1 MTASKPDYD
10 IIIIGAGPAGSTA
23 AKCLMDTRPKT
34 RVLLLDKA
42 NQFPRAKPCGGYLG
56 AEILKL
62 FPYLKGREGHF
73 VESESYQGILHSP
86 DLRYQVSGRTRMLG
100 VRRSTFDAYLLG
112 LAQQAGVLVGM
123 RSRVIDVK
131 PNSDH
136 ALVELDDGRKLTTK
150 VVVGAD
156 GAASV
161 VARRTGLHQG
171 WQPQQVCRTIV
182 KEITV
187 DPEFILDQYGP
198 DRSIHLYLQ
207 FNRIPGYAW
216 VFPKAHNINVGL
228 GCFASYPIRLSE
240 YLRLLIRLLQKESML
255 PDTVDLKGVQAGLC
269 PTVGPIQTT
278 QRDRVMLI
286 GDAAGF
292 VSPTTGAGIVPGMQ
306 SGQLAARTLAEASDR
321 EQFDAVFLQR
331 YQFRWEKVIGRFET
345 ELLIQR
351 AFLTRWCNLFIRIG
365 ERDTKMR
372 DFVASTQSKDPMGTY
387 GRGVNVLELLLRT
400 AWALIKGPFG
410 GL

>member
-240 YLRLLIRLLQKESML
+240 YLRLLIRLLQRESML